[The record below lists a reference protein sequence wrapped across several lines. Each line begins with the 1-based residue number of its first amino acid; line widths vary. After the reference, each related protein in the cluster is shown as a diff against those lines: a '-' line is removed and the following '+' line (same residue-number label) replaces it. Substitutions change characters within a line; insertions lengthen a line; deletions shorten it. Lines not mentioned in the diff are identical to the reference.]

1 MNASGV
7 GLAVSIVF
15 ATACFSPSYN
25 EVRCDRSGAC
35 PDGLT
40 CDVDGLCRSDALA
53 IDAQESDARPTDA
66 RPSTDALQPTD
77 ALTTDALTTCP
88 AGYTSGYRYISAAQT
103 WRAAEGDCE
112 DDSTGVT
119 HLIVIN
125 DQAELAAVNAAVA
138 TDIWVGVVRDPVV
151 PDGPSSWQ
159 WRWVTGG
166 PALFLPWEAS
176 QPDNASGAQFAVSLI
191 NATGQLRDID
201 VSSTSARAA
210 LCECDGLPPINADY
224 LDP

>member
-1 MNASGV
+1 
-7 GLAVSIVF
+7 
-15 ATACFSPSYN
+15 
-25 EVRCDRSGAC
+25 
-35 PDGLT
+35 
-40 CDVDGLCRSDALA
+40 
-53 IDAQESDARPTDA
+53 
-66 RPSTDALQPTD
+66 
-77 ALTTDALTTCP
+77 
-88 AGYTSGYRYISAAQT
+88 
-103 WRAAEGDCE
+103 
-112 DDSTGVT
+112 
-119 HLIVIN
+119 LIVIN